1 VGQIEHRGAGDG
13 TPKRWRASR
22 ATISWSSG
30 PTESMRDAIARIT
43 DNGAAVLFSRTTD
56 GGALVLQVLA
66 GTDKSKE
73 YITEPGDIIPCLSWL
88 VETYG

>member
-1 VGQIEHRGAGDG
+1 MGQSDQRGKTDG
-13 TPKRWRASR
+13 TPKRWRSDR
-22 ATISWSSG
+22 ATISWSAG
-30 PTESMRDAIARIT
+30 PTESMRDFIARIT

-66 GTDKSKE
+66 GQERSKE
-73 YITEPGDIIPCLSWL
+73 YITEPGDIVACMSWL